1 MTRAVAVDRLR
12 TAVKAFIEAHRLD
25 EGGDPLKAGHGG
37 LVTRAS
43 IKAREDCA
51 RLLSELDV
59 WDGIIEIIETP
70 VPPNLRHVDGRLVV
84 ELYAGTMTMR
94 AAVGDGQWLSRKAR
108 IAFDEV

>member
-12 TAVKAFIEAHRLD
+12 EAVKAFIEAHDRD
-25 EGGDPLKAGHGG
+25 QGGDPARQGHGG
-37 LVTRAS
+37 LITESTKPKEACKRAL
-43 IKAREDCA
+43 ADLEM
-51 RLLSELDV
+51 

-70 VPPNLRHVDGRLVV
+70 VPPNLRHVDGRLVI

-94 AAVGDGQWLSRKAR
+94 AAVGDGQWLARKAR